1 MFFKKKKITIKKRHL
16 KTKLPKWNLCFSLDL
31 LLLCSI
37 THKTFLYPLRSSGFT
52 GFSNIPQQ
60 SISKSC
66 WYYLKSAPNA
76 SNILEHFLNLNISSW
91 MFLIT
96 PQLSSSLSYQ
106 YTSTWLN
113 CLLFHFPCKANI
125 LILLRHSTLPTT
137 PQWLLSQRIKSK
149 VLIILTRPCHLALA
163 ASLTSSPTLFRLI
176 TAFHLY

>member
-1 MFFKKKKITIKKRHL
+1 MFFRKKKITIKNRHL
-16 KTKLPKWNLCFSLDL
+16 KTKFPKWNLCFILDL

-37 THKTFLYPLRSSGFT
+37 THKTFLYPLRSSGLL

-60 SISKSC
+60 SISRSC
-66 WYYLKSAPNA
+66 WNYLKSAPNA

-91 MFLIT
+91 IFLLT
-96 PQLSSSLSYQ
+96 PQLSSSTSYQ

-125 LILLRHSTLPTT
+125 LILLRHSTLLTT

-149 VLIILTRPCHLALA
+149 VLIILTRPCHLAPA
-163 ASLTSSPTLFRLI
+163 ASLTSSPPPFLLI